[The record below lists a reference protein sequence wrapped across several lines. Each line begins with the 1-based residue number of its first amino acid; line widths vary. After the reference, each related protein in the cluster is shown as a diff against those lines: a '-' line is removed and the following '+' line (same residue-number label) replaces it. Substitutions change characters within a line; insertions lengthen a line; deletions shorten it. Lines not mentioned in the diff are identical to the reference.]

1 MVRLHS
7 YCTCTT
13 HHSYCITQ
21 VKIIYTVSCTVI
33 KLNVLGRVLG
43 GEGVNARLLPYVSYR
58 YPPLDEVGAEGGG
71 GGIVVASDVR
81 RSGLTAHRSS
91 DRISFPEQH
100 SETRGWISLIL
111 HTHIPYIMVCRSV
124 FWVF

>member
-1 MVRLHS
+1 MSR
-7 YCTCTT
+7 
-13 HHSYCITQ
+13 
-21 VKIIYTVSCTVI
+21 
-33 KLNVLGRVLG
+33 GEFWGWG
-43 GEGVNARLLPYVSYR
+43 GGAGARLLPYVSYR
-58 YPPLDEVGAEGGG
+58 YLPLDEVGAEGG

-91 DRISFPEQH
+91 DRISFPEQN

-124 FWVF
+124 F